1 MREKMNKQIE
11 NARDSASKIKGKLK
25 NGDYKKISKRVGI
38 VLVILIIVG
47 AGAAFALE
55 KYEETQDAK
64 VKQAESNMIQAQA
77 KLNNITLISE
87 NDAKVKVSEQIG
99 IDISQITFDSIS
111 LSYLEYREDNH
122 EDFFWNHEEE
132 FENHDDDEDEH
143 DKRYSKYESEEATS
157 EQTIESKTN
166 SMTPVY
172 KIECSANSV
181 EYEAVID
188 AASGN
193 LYSIEIGD

>member
-193 LYSIEIGD
+193 LYSIDIGD

>member
-1 MREKMNKQIE
+1 MHVEFR
-11 NARDSASKIKGKLK
+11 
-25 NGDYKKISKRVGI
+25 YKKIFKRVGI
-38 VLVILIIVG
+38 ALVVLIIVG
-47 AGAAFALE
+47 AGVAFALE
-55 KYEETQDAK
+55 NYEETKEAK
-64 VKQAESNMIQAQA
+64 IKQAESNMIQAQA

-99 IDISQITFDSIS
+99 IDISQITFDSIN
-111 LSYLEYREDNH
+111 LSHLEGRENNH
-122 EDFFWNHEEE
+122 EDSFWDHEEE
-132 FENHDDDEDEH
+132 FKNHDDDEDEH